1 MAGCITELFGFR
13 EVFLRGIQE
22 HELCSSRVTEGLRT
36 EGITP
41 RERQAE
47 TTLPVERL
55 FDSNRE
61 HFSKGLPKRAQSTV
75 ISCSP
80 IGSPTSRGF
89 CTVKRRRFSDLGEM
103 KACLQSRCSPS

>member
-13 EVFLRGIQE
+13 KVFLRRIQE
-22 HELCSSRVTEGLRT
+22 HELCSSRVTGGLRT

-47 TTLPVERL
+47 TALPVERL
-55 FDSNRE
+55 LDSNRE
-61 HFSKGLPKRAQSTV
+61 HFSKGLPKLAQRTFTF
-75 ISCSP
+75 CSP

-89 CTVKRRRFSDLGEM
+89 CAVNRRRFSDLGEM